1 MRSWAIVLFT
11 VLVSF
16 APSLRADEPEARP
29 NVLFIA
35 VDDLNDWIGCLGNHP
50 GIKTPNLDR
59 LAARGTLFANAHCA
73 APACNPSRVALLT
86 GMRPSTTGIYTNY
99 QPWRPHLPD
108 AVTLPQH
115 FIAGGYDVTGCGKIF
130 HGRYLDDA
138 SWQKYF
144 KQSNDP
150 KPSED
155 VLNDPHSHAGGI
167 VWGELN
173 VSDEQMSDYK
183 MASWTIGQL
192 SRELDKPFF
201 LACGI
206 YRPHMPWQVPRE
218 YYEMYPLDSVQLP
231 KVKEND
237 LTDVPPAGVQMAK
250 PQGDHATIER
260 TDNWRHAVQAY
271 MASITFADAQVGRV
285 LDALDASPHAK
296 NTIIVLWG
304 DHGWHLG
311 EKEHWRKFALWE
323 RATKAPLMIVAPG
336 ITKPG
341 SVVHQPVDF
350 VNVYPTLCDLCD
362 LPRGEHLEGWSMRPL
377 LADPKASW
385 DHVALT
391 THGRNNHAVRDA
403 RWRYIRYA
411 DGGEE
416 LYDHESDP
424 NEWTNLADDER
435 FADVKARLQEHL
447 PKENAKNAPS
457 GEGNARRRAESQ

>member
-1 MRSWAIVLFT
+1 MLLGGLPP
-11 VLVSF
+11 LV
-16 APSLRADEPEARP
+16 RADEPDARP
-29 NVLFIA
+29 NVLFFA

-86 GMRPSTTGIYTNY
+86 GMRPSTTGIYLNS

-115 FIAGGYDVTGCGKIF
+115 FMAGGYDVTGCGKIF
-130 HGRYLDDA
+130 HGGFRDDA
-138 SWQKYF
+138 SWQDYL
-144 KQSNDP
+144 KQTNDP
-150 KPSED
+150 KPSDE
-155 VLNDPHSHAGGI
+155 VLNDPHSRAGGI
-167 VWGELN
+167 IWGELN

-192 SRELDKPFF
+192 KRELDKPFF

-218 YYEMYPLDSVQLP
+218 YYEMYPLDSIQLP

-237 LTDVPPAGVQMAK
+237 LADVPSSGVQIAK
-250 PQGDHATIER
+250 PQGDHATILR

-323 RATKAPLMIVAPG
+323 RATKTPLMIVAPG

-341 SVVHQPVDF
+341 SVVNQPVDF

-377 LADPKASW
+377 LEDPKASW

-391 THGRNNHAVRDA
+391 THGRNNHAVRDS

-435 FADVKARLQEHL
+435 FAVVKARLQEHL
-447 PKENAKNAPS
+447 PKTNAKNAPS
-457 GEGNARRRAESQ
+457 GEGNQRRRAESR